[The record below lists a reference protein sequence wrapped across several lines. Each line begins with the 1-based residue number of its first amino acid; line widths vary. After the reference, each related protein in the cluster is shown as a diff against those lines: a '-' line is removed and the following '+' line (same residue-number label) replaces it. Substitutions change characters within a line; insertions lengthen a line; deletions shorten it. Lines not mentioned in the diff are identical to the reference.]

1 MQCFSQCNQMNVENL
16 AMVFGP
22 TLFKSDGQD
31 SNARHA
37 IVDLIHHYKDIFEV

>member
-1 MQCFSQCNQMNVENL
+1 MSIDNL

-31 SNARHA
+31 SNARRA